1 MKTFKVNGSYFGV
14 AFLEGNRNINSN
26 NVKKMEVSLKEFGKN
41 LMPMVYIKADDA
53 RLNGRKLKDAIDG
66 TTVEEGNRANYIV
79 VLDGQHRFT
88 AAVKMEKEGFDTS
101 KLLWEELK
109 LDENKTIEE
118 ALIEINSVGQMWKG
132 KDYISGLALRQPE
145 NEIVQFAK
153 ELTDFGVSAK
163 TINKYFFLDEKFK
176 WSKPDKDVLEK
187 VDLARAKKIWDVVK
201 QFPEKVHKDAIII
214 DYIIKAGGTKHW
226 EDELKNVAKVGK
238 DLDTKLRNLKVNEAR
253 QLLKNTL
260 ADLLDLDQT
269 SLNGHKEG
277 YHFGGSLLFV
287 YRGMG
292 LNFKHEA
299 AETPRH
305 RCLCDIQKRKIENSC
320 KTAFDSSIQ
329 SFLSNSSFGIST

>member
-1 MKTFKVNGSYFGV
+1 MKTFKVNGSDFGV

-53 RLNGRKLKDAIDG
+53 RLNGRKLKDAIDC

-101 KLLWEELK
+101 GLLWEELK

-132 KDYISGLALRQPE
+132 TDYISGLALRQPE

-153 ELTDFGVSAK
+153 ELSDFGVKAK
-163 TINKYFFLDEKFK
+163 TINKYLLFEDKFS
-176 WSKPDKDVLEK
+176 WAKPDEDVINK
-187 VDLARAKKIWDVVK
+187 KADLDRAKKIWDVVK
-201 QFPEKVHKDAIII
+201 QFPDNVNKESIII
-214 DYIIKAGGTKHW
+214 DYIMKAGGIKHW
-226 EDELKNVAKVGK
+226 EDELKNVANVGK

-253 QLLKNTL
+253 QLLKKTL
-260 ADLLDLDQT
+260 ADLLDLGQT
-269 SLNGHKEG
+269 S
-277 YHFGGSLLFV
+277 
-287 YRGMG
+287 
-292 LNFKHEA
+292 
-299 AETPRH
+299 
-305 RCLCDIQKRKIENSC
+305 KIVIERVITSVV
-320 KTAFDSSIQ
+320 AFF
-329 SFLSNSSFGIST
+329 SFIGVWG

>member
-1 MKTFKVNGSYFGV
+1 MNQCREEQSAQLVMKQFNINGNNFGV

-132 KDYISGLALRQPE
+132 TDYISGLALRQPD
-145 NEIVQFAK
+145 NEIVLFAK
-153 ELTDFGVSAK
+153 KLSDFGVSAK
-163 TINKYFFLDEKFK
+163 TINKYLLFEDKFS
-176 WSKPDKDVLEK
+176 WAKPDEDVINK
-187 VDLARAKKIWDVVK
+187 KADLDRAKKIWAVVK
-201 QFPEKVHKDAIII
+201 QFPDKVNKESIII
-214 DYIIKAGGTKHW
+214 DYIMKAGGINHW
-226 EDELKNVAKVGK
+226 EDELKNVANVGK
-238 DLDTKLRNLKVNEAR
+238 DLDTKLRNLKTKEAR
-253 QLLKNTL
+253 QLLKKTL
-260 ADLLDLDQT
+260 ADLLDLGQT
-269 SLNGHKEG
+269 S
-277 YHFGGSLLFV
+277 
-287 YRGMG
+287 
-292 LNFKHEA
+292 
-299 AETPRH
+299 
-305 RCLCDIQKRKIENSC
+305 
-320 KTAFDSSIQ
+320 
-329 SFLSNSSFGIST
+329 

>member
-1 MKTFKVNGSYFGV
+1 MNQCREEQSAQLVMKQFNINGNNFGV

-88 AAVKMEKEGFDTS
+88 AAVKMEKEGYDTS

-132 KDYISGLALRQPE
+132 TDYISGLALRQPE

-153 ELTDFGVSAK
+153 ELSDFGVKAK
-163 TINKYFFLDEKFK
+163 TINKYLLFEDKFS
-176 WSKPDKDVLEK
+176 WAKPDEDVINK
-187 VDLARAKKIWDVVK
+187 KADLDRAKKIWAVVK
-201 QFPEKVHKDAIII
+201 QFPDKVNKESIII
-214 DYIIKAGGTKHW
+214 DYIMKAGGINHW
-226 EDELKNVAKVGK
+226 EDELKKVADVREE
-238 DLDTKLRNLKVNEAR
+238 LDTKLRNLKVKAAKE
-253 QLLKNTL
+253 LLRDTL
-260 ADLLDLDQT
+260 EKLQEQRLA
-269 SLNGHKEG
+269 
-277 YHFGGSLLFV
+277 
-287 YRGMG
+287 
-292 LNFKHEA
+292 
-299 AETPRH
+299 
-305 RCLCDIQKRKIENSC
+305 
-320 KTAFDSSIQ
+320 
-329 SFLSNSSFGIST
+329 

>member
-1 MKTFKVNGSYFGV
+1 MNQCREEQSAQLVMKQFNINGNNFGV
-14 AFLEGNRNINSN
+14 AFLEGNRNINFN

-132 KDYISGLALRQPE
+132 TDYIRGLALRQPE

-153 ELTDFGVSAK
+153 ELSDFGVKAK
-163 TINKYFFLDEKFK
+163 TINKYLLFEDKFS
-176 WSKPDKDVLEK
+176 WAKPDEDVINK
-187 VDLARAKKIWDVVK
+187 KADLDRAKKIWAVVK
-201 QFPEKVHKDAIII
+201 QFPDKVNKESIII
-214 DYIIKAGGTKHW
+214 DYIIKTGGTKYW
-226 EDELKNVAKVGK
+226 EDTLRAVADVREE
-238 DLDTKLRNLKVNEAR
+238 LDTKLRNLKVKAAKE
-253 QLLKNTL
+253 LLRDTL
-260 ADLLDLDQT
+260 EKLQEQRLA
-269 SLNGHKEG
+269 
-277 YHFGGSLLFV
+277 
-287 YRGMG
+287 
-292 LNFKHEA
+292 
-299 AETPRH
+299 
-305 RCLCDIQKRKIENSC
+305 
-320 KTAFDSSIQ
+320 
-329 SFLSNSSFGIST
+329 